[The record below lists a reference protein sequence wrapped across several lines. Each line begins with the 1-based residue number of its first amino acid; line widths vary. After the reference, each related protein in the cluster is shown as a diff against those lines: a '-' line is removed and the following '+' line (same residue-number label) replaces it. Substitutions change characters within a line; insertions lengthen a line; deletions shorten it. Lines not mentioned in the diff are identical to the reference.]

1 MCDLG
6 MLVYDQI
13 FDMDIL
19 TDGAVCKNYTVL
31 DNSALFDGTATSD
44 NGILYSSLDH
54 GAVGDNGVG
63 NISCVKI
70 MCRAGVIGACID
82 RPVIMEKIGCSFV
95 VNQIHICIVIALE
108 ISDRCKISAMR
119 YTTHIQ
125 LTVSAAGIDHV
136 CKGIKRG
143 DLFCLMD
150 EADEKLLA
158 HYVGIHENVAVLC
171 IAVVVLNGENTLL
184 TVQVQD
190 VAVQIVL
197 LGIINGMIKHGH
209 ICTGFDMGIDQLGVV
224 GGVDHV
230 IRSDNNIRIMN
241 CFDALQIGVVVVDI
255 GVIDIVD
262 SEML

>member
-1 MCDLG
+1 
-6 MLVYDQI
+6 
-13 FDMDIL
+13 
-19 TDGAVCKNYTVL
+19 
-31 DNSALFDGTATSD
+31 
-44 NGILYSSLDH
+44 
-54 GAVGDNGVG
+54 
-63 NISCVKI
+63 
-70 MCRAGVIGACID
+70 
-82 RPVIMEKIGCSFV
+82 
-95 VNQIHICIVIALE
+95 
-108 ISDRCKISAMR
+108 MR

-125 LTVSAAGIDHV
+125 LTVSASGIDHV

-143 DLFCLMD
+143 NLFCLMD

-190 VAVQIVL
+190 VAVQMVL

-241 CFDALQIGVVVVDI
+241 CFDALQIGVVIVDI
-255 GVIDIVD
+255 CVIDIVD
-262 SEML
+262 SGMLCKKDLEITALGVDVVVTSGSEMFYKRTGFVLYIDLNVLNSAVGHI

>member
-1 MCDLG
+1 ME
-6 MLVYDQI
+6 
-13 FDMDIL
+13 F
-19 TDGAVCKNYTVL
+19 
-31 DNSALFDGTATSD
+31 S
-44 NGILYSSLDH
+44 YSSLIMEPLEITELETL
-54 GAVGDNGVG
+54 AVSNNESGR
-63 NISCVKI
+63 SY
-70 MCRAGVIGACID
+70 GACID
-82 RPVIMEKIGCSFV
+82 WPVIMEKIRCSFV
-95 VNQIHICIVIALE
+95 VDQIHICIVIALE
-108 ISDRCKISAMR
+108 ISDRCKISAVG
-119 YTTHIQ
+119 YTTYIQ

-209 ICTGFDMGIDQLGVV
+209 IL
-224 GGVDHV
+224 HR
-230 IRSDNNIRIMN
+230 IRYGYRLS
-241 CFDALQIGVVVVDI
+241 L
-255 GVIDIVD
+255 
-262 SEML
+262 E

>member
-1 MCDLG
+1 M
-6 MLVYDQI
+6 QNI
-13 FDMDIL
+13 R
-19 TDGAVCKNYTVL
+19 DG
-31 DNSALFDGTATSD
+31 
-44 NGILYSSLDH
+44 
-54 GAVGDNGVG
+54 
-63 NISCVKI
+63 
-70 MCRAGVIGACID
+70 
-82 RPVIMEKIGCSFV
+82 
-95 VNQIHICIVIALE
+95 IH
-108 ISDRCKISAMR
+108 
-119 YTTHIQ
+119 HIQ

-209 ICTGFDMGIDQLGVV
+209 ICTGFDMGIDQLGLV

-230 IRSDNNIRIMN
+230 IRIDNNIRIMN

-262 SEML
+262 SGML